1 MRITNTRMSGT
12 TRTRRGLALLI
23 ASGAG
28 IGSLLL
34 GAVPAQANDTTKQV
48 SADGRTV
55 VFATS
60 DSSRNVSGSVEF
72 TVNADGNWQITG
84 TGHNSNLL
92 VRTIHWTCDLTWDAA
107 KVSHSTGKKAV
118 PGKKTRTVS
127 SAAYDPNIQAD
138 FADIADRGRADC
150 DIVIG

>member
-34 GAVPAQANDTTKQV
+34 GTVPAQANDTTKQV

-55 VFATS
+55 VFTTS

-72 TVNADGNWQITG
+72 TVNATATG
-84 TGHNSNLL
+84 RSRERGT
-92 VRTIHWTCDLTWDAA
+92 TPTCWSAR
-107 KVSHSTGKKAV
+107 STGPA
-118 PGKKTRTVS
+118 T
-127 SAAYDPNIQAD
+127 
-138 FADIADRGRADC
+138 
-150 DIVIG
+150 